1 MKTGDFLDMQLDD
14 DDDDDDDDDLAFLC
28 IMLL

>member
-14 DDDDDDDDDLAFLC
+14 DDDDDDDLAFLC

>member
-14 DDDDDDDDDLAFLC
+14 DDDDDDDDLAFLC